1 MTLAQFYT
9 SVEEALKLKVRKC
22 WGLILTFVQITG
34 EKLVEETFLTP
45 PPPILNRVKI
55 LEINGSSHNITIM
68 RNTLTGDLESVKSIV
83 PLEVR
88 QVIPQK

>member
-45 PPPILNRVKI
+45 PILNRVKI
-55 LEINGSSHNITIM
+55 LEINDSSHNITIM